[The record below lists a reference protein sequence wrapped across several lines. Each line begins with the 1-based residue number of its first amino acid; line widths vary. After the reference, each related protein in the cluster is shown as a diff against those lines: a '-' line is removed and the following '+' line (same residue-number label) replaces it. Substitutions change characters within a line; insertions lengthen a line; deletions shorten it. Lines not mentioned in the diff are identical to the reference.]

1 MATTFD
7 ELIGILDKLGW
18 KHKPKPSEKKE
29 HEGTVY
35 TGFPTETYLDS
46 DGDKF
51 INVVFS
57 VQESGEL
64 VKVLIPKL
72 YECIH
77 PGHRRAFF
85 ETAIRKTYEKKLCF
99 YDYDHRDGEI
109 RMVLDIPLEDARL
122 TEKQIKR
129 VVSSIVRL
137 VDINDSDM
145 RAAVEEGRLPVT
157 DYQSDLRHEISKMT
171 VDQQL
176 QLLVDVKKRG
186 RE

>member
-1 MATTFD
+1 MATTLN
-7 ELIGILDKLGW
+7 ELGGLLDNLGW
-18 KHKPKPSEKKE
+18 KYKPKPSETKE
-29 HEGTVY
+29 HEGTLF
-35 TGFPTETYLDS
+35 TGFPTESYLDS

-51 INVVFS
+51 VNVVFS
-57 VQESGEL
+57 VQEGGEL
-64 VKVLIPKL
+64 VKVLVPRL

-109 RMVLDIPLEDARL
+109 RMVLDIPLEDAQL
-122 TEKQIKR
+122 TEQQIKR
-129 VVSSIVRL
+129 VVTSIVRL
-137 VDINDSDM
+137 VDINDGDI

-157 DYQSDLRHEISKMT
+157 DYQSDLSYEISKMS

-176 QLLVDVKKRG
+176 ELLVEIKKR
-186 RE
+186 RRD